1 MRNTFVL
8 YAGFIV
14 LSATTIS
21 GCKTTIY
28 PGEVGFVVHKGVI
41 RPGILTQGRHRYNI
55 FTSRIYKFSTRIS
68 EYSTVMSPPTKEGLE
83 VKMDLTAL
91 YHIKPEAAPSI
102 YSNVGMD
109 YGKEIVVNNFKA
121 IVREYT
127 MTYSAV
133 ELLGERETIEQNIE
147 DKLRAAISPYGIIL
161 DDVLVKDIDMPAE
174 VLRAIEDKAKADQ
187 IAKLTKLEL
196 QTKREQEDFEI
207 ETKEKEL
214 KFSLE
219 KQKNDSLMTQIEANS
234 IKNYQLTINSSLT
247 DRLLKYKSIEVTKE
261 LVKSPNAKIIITDG
275 KSMMLNNIGDK

>member
-1 MRNTFVL
+1 MKNTFTKCGSIL
-8 YAGFIV
+8 LLFMATIV
-14 LSATTIS
+14 
-21 GCKTTIY
+21 GCKTIN

-41 RPGILTQGRHRYNI
+41 KPGILGPGRHHFNI
-55 FTSRIYKFSTRIS
+55 FTSQIRKFSTRIT
-68 EYSTVMSPPTKEGLE
+68 EYSTIMSPPTKEGLE

-91 YHIKPEAAPSI
+91 YHIKPDAAPTI

-109 YGKEIVVNNFKA
+109 YGKEIVVNNFMA

-133 ELLGERETIEQNIE
+133 ELLGERETIEQTIE
-147 DKLRAAISPYGIIL
+147 DKLRAAIAPYGILL

-214 KFSLE
+214 KFSLD
-219 KQKNDSLMTQIEANS
+219 KQKNDSLMMQIDANS

-261 LVKSPNAKIIITDG
+261 LVASPNAKVIITDG
-275 KSMMLNNIGDK
+275 KSMMLNNIGEK

>member
-1 MRNTFVL
+1 MKNTFTKGVGVIIL
-8 YAGFIV
+8 YT
-14 LSATTIS
+14 TTII
-21 GCKTTIY
+21 GCKTIN
-28 PGEVGFVVHKGVI
+28 PGEVGFVIHKGVI
-41 RPGILTQGRHRYNI
+41 KPGILGPGRHHLNI
-55 FTSRIYKFSTRIS
+55 FTSQIRKFSTRIT
-68 EYSTVMSPPTKEGLE
+68 EYSTIMSPPTKEGLE
-83 VKMDLTAL
+83 VKMNLTAL
-91 YHIKPEAAPSI
+91 YHIKPEAAPTI

-109 YGKEIVVNNFKA
+109 YGKEIVVNNFMA

-147 DKLRAAISPYGIIL
+147 DKLRAAVSPYGILL
-161 DDVLVKDIDMPAE
+161 DDVLVKDIDMPSE

-214 KFSLE
+214 KFSLD
-219 KQKNDSLMTQIEANS
+219 KQKNDSLMMQINANS

-261 LVKSPNAKIIITDG
+261 LVASPNAKVIITDG
-275 KSMMLNNIGDK
+275 KTMMLNNIGDK